1 MSNPG
6 DESHGMELPHL
17 QQSSISPPDFSGPPD
32 RPPPA
37 SPPSRP
43 PPEMPGSAIATE
55 GAAEGVHRLA
65 GASPQAMHCTSPK
78 SPAVAAA
85 ERIGKRYK
93 EMLESECALCEDMQ
107 QLLATLD
114 VLAQDKA
121 WKLRP
126 EHVKLIHRTK
136 NAVHALLQVHSA
148 MREKMAMFAG
158 TPVSLTEIFSGSDEE
173 MVTVHGEF
181 QTLSTCVMVVLQK
194 KAGGKVIG
202 DKAVGT
208 SVKTEGSLAA
218 ALAPIHDLLVRPS
231 QRVMKYSLF
240 LEEMAAD
247 ARRSEQ
253 TDLEKTLQEAVK
265 VVRGIYVS

>member
-1 MSNPG
+1 
-6 DESHGMELPHL
+6 
-17 QQSSISPPDFSGPPD
+17 
-32 RPPPA
+32 
-37 SPPSRP
+37 
-43 PPEMPGSAIATE
+43 
-55 GAAEGVHRLA
+55 
-65 GASPQAMHCTSPK
+65 
-78 SPAVAAA
+78 
-85 ERIGKRYK
+85 
-93 EMLESECALCEDMQ
+93 
-107 QLLATLD
+107 
-114 VLAQDKA
+114 
-121 WKLRP
+121 
-126 EHVKLIHRTK
+126 
-136 NAVHALLQVHSA
+136 

-194 KAGGKVIG
+194 RAGGKVIG

-265 VVRGIYVS
+265 AVRGIYVS